1 MARHTDRMRAFIRR
15 GPWVLIVLLVAAL
28 AMGCD
33 RTLVRPGTTPRP
45 TPTPAPT
52 FDAELTG
59 FDGIVVDEAGEPI
72 AGVHIT
78 LQLGQRRGSA
88 GTTDEGT
95 FFDRGHVG
103 EIGITATLEGYETVE
118 TTITVLPDQIA
129 EVEIVLVEE

>member
-1 MARHTDRMRAFIRR
+1 
-15 GPWVLIVLLVAAL
+15 VLIAILLAALVA
-28 AMGCD
+28 GCD
-33 RTLVRPGTTPRP
+33 RTLVPPGTTARP
-45 TPTPAPT
+45 TPTPAAT

-72 AGVHIT
+72 AGVHIV

-118 TTITVLPDQIA
+118 TSVTVLPDEIA